1 MMGGGQDDMFGEMA
15 DLEEQMMAMSM
26 GIDPSMLKKQKKGGK
41 TKANDGWETDSDEEL
56 KPKKKGSDDEGWETC
71 SDEEVI
77 EMPKKA

>member
-26 GIDPSMLKKQKKGGK
+26 GIDPSMLKKQKKGASSK

-56 KPKKKGSDDEGWETC
+56 
-71 SDEEVI
+71 I
-77 EMPKKA
+77 

>member
-26 GIDPSMLKKQKKGGK
+26 GIDPSMLKKQKKGGSSK

-56 KPKKKGSDDEGWETC
+56 
-71 SDEEVI
+71 I
-77 EMPKKA
+77 

>member
-1 MMGGGQDDMFGEMA
+1 MFGEMA

-56 KPKKKGSDDEGWETC
+56 
-71 SDEEVI
+71 I
-77 EMPKKA
+77 